1 MSDIDVTIDRL
12 RRLTGYGIQRQG
24 ELARGGMA
32 VVEAVVDPGLQRR
45 MARKL
50 LTEALLEDAAALSYF
65 VREAHVT
72 AQLEHPNIVPVH
84 ALGVDDAGRPWFTMK
99 LVEGV
104 TLHERVER
112 RDGKPP
118 DREELEALLEVLL
131 RVCDAL
137 QLAHSRGV
145 VHCDLKPLNIMVGDF
160 GQVYLMDWGIA
171 RIVTPARLLAD
182 PGATQERPVASF
194 VTDEPLD
201 GVVGTPAFMA
211 PEQAAAGPVDERTDV
226 FGLGVLLYFMLSGV
240 APFDH
245 PHPQESMRRAL
256 NLDCDHLGERWP
268 GVPPGL
274 VALVDRAMAR
284 EPAARFPSAGAFAAA
299 VRAFLHGDEAFP
311 HISVPAGEHVVRE
324 GEAGDAAYVV
334 VRGRCQV
341 YTHREG
347 THVPLAELGPG
358 EVFGETAILAE
369 TVRTASVVA
378 VEDSTLQRIT
388 SRRWRDALGEMRPW
402 MRTFLGA
409 LARRFA
415 DQLEATEGSRRLR
428 PAQVL
433 DQVLMNLT
441 TWGEPLPDGGFTM
454 PFSAL
459 ARRIGELGV
468 GRRALAVGL
477 SSLDE
482 VEVDLGAD
490 AVRLYDPARLRERL
504 WSDTE
509 DAGIEE
515 P

>member
-1 MSDIDVTIDRL
+1 MSDIDATLDRL
-12 RRLTGYGIQRQG
+12 RRLASYGIQRQG

-50 LTEALLEDAAALSYF
+50 LSDELLSDAAAVSYF

-84 ALGVDDAGRPWFTMK
+84 SLGVDEAGRPWFTMK
-99 LVEGV
+99 LVDGV
-104 TLHERVER
+104 TLQERVER

-118 DREELEALLEVLL
+118 DRAELEALLDVLL

-171 RIVTPARLLAD
+171 RIVTPARLIAD

-194 VTDEPLD
+194 VSEQPVD

-211 PEQAAAGPVDERTDV
+211 PEQAAAGRLDERTDV
-226 FGLGVLLYFMLSGV
+226 FGLGTLLYFVLSGV
-240 APFDH
+240 APFEH
-245 PHPQESMRRAL
+245 PHVPESMRRAL
-256 NLDCDHLGERWP
+256 NLDYEHVGERWP

-284 EPAARFPSAGAFAAA
+284 DPRARYPSVGAFAAA
-299 VRAFLHGDEAFP
+299 VRAFLNGDEEFP
-311 HISVPAGEHVVRE
+311 YIRVPAGEHVVRE
-324 GEAGDAAYVV
+324 GEVGDAAYVV

-341 YTHREG
+341 YTHRAG
-347 THVPLAELGPG
+347 THVALAELGPG

-378 VEDSTLQRIT
+378 VEETSLRRIT
-388 SRRWRDALGEMRPW
+388 SRRWRDALGEMSPW

-415 DQLEATEGSRRLR
+415 DQLEATEGTRRLR

-433 DQVLMNLT
+433 EQVLMNLM
-441 TWGEPLPDGGFTM
+441 TWGHALPAGGRAM
-454 PFSAL
+454 SFSEL
-459 ARRIGELGV
+459 ATRIGDLGV
-468 GRRALAVGL
+468 GRRALAAGL

-482 VEVDLGAD
+482 VEVDLDAD
-490 AVRLYDPARLRERL
+490 EVRLHEPARLRDRL
-504 WSDTE
+504 APDPD
-509 DAGIEE
+509 DAGTL
-515 P
+515 